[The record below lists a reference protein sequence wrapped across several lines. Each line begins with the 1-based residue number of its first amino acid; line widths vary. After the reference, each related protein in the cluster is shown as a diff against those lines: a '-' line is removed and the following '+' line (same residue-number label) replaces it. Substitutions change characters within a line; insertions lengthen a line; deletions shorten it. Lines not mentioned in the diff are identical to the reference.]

1 MKNFNNKNIVISVAA
16 SILVIGGAV
25 WYAGL
30 KPADNQPA
38 GQNTGGALAAEES
51 SFDFGVISMAAGEVS
66 HSFKLKDSGAGQVT
80 IKKIYTSCMCTTA
93 ILNKG
98 GNKSGPF
105 GMPGHGSA
113 TRLKETVGP
122 GEEAEIEVVFDPA
135 AHGPE
140 GTGLIKRVV
149 YVETDSEAAP
159 KLQLTFDANVTP

>member
-1 MKNFNNKNIVISVAA
+1 MNFNNKNIIISVAA
-16 SILVIGGAV
+16 SVLVIGGAI
-25 WYAGL
+25 WFAGL
-30 KPADNQPA
+30 RPANNQPTEQA
-38 GQNTGGALAAEES
+38 GTLEAEES
-51 SFDFGVISMAAGEVS
+51 SFDFGVISMAAGNVS
-66 HSFKLKDSGAGQVT
+66 RSFKIKNSGAGPVT

-113 TRLKETVGP
+113 TRLKETIGP

-149 YVETDSEAAP
+149 YVESDSEAAP
-159 KLQLTFDANVTP
+159 KLQLTFEANVTQ

>member
-66 HSFKLKDSGAGQVT
+66 HSFK
-80 IKKIYTSCMCTTA
+80 SCMCTTA

-113 TRLKETVGP
+113 TRLKETIGP

-149 YVETDSEAAP
+149 YAETDSEAAP
-159 KLQLTFDANVTP
+159 KFQLTFEANVTP

>member
-1 MKNFNNKNIVISVAA
+1 MNFNNKNIIISVAA
-16 SILVIGGAV
+16 SVLVIGGAV
-25 WYAGL
+25 WFAGF

-38 GQNTGGALAAEES
+38 GQNSGALTAEES
-51 SFDFGVISMAAGEVS
+51 SFDFGVISMAAGNVS
-66 HSFKLKDSGAGQVT
+66 RSFKIKNSGAGPVVV
-80 IKKIYTSCMCTTA
+80 KKIYTSCMCTTA

-149 YVETDSEAAP
+149 YIETDSEVSP
-159 KLQLTFDANVTP
+159 KLQLTFEANVTP

>member
-1 MKNFNNKNIVISVAA
+1 MNFSNKNIIISVAA
-16 SILVIGGAV
+16 SVLVIGGAI
-25 WYAGL
+25 WFTGL
-30 KPADNQPA
+30 RPANNQPA
-38 GQNTGGALAAEES
+38 AQAGTLEAEES
-51 SFDFGVISMAAGEVS
+51 SFDFGVISMAAGNVS
-66 HSFKLKDSGAGQVT
+66 RSFKIKNSGAGPVT

-113 TRLKETVGP
+113 TRLKETIGP

-149 YVETDSEAAP
+149 YVESDSEAAP
-159 KLQLTFDANVTP
+159 KLQLTFEANVTQ